1 MKLIDQI
8 LKEVNDVVSNVN
20 EKEVYEVVNII
31 DKSNSILLMA
41 KGEVA
46 FRQKVLL

>member
-31 DKSNSILLMA
+31 DKSN
-41 KGEVA
+41 
-46 FRQKVLL
+46 

>member
-31 DKSNSILLMA
+31 DKSNSIFVD
-41 KGEVA
+41 GEGRSG
-46 FRQKVLL
+46 F